1 MKLSRIYQPR
11 NPRFWLMVTLNLLS
25 SLLAWVLRS
34 YPLLPSVT
42 LVVAGF
48 ALANA
53 FIGIRLAV
61 ALMRD
66 PDPDPNAETQ
76 GER

>member
-34 YPLLPSVT
+34 YDLLPSVT

-66 PDPDPNAETQ
+66 PDPNAETQ

>member
-34 YPLLPSVT
+34 YDLLPSVT

-66 PDPDPNAETQ
+66 PDPNAETQ
-76 GER
+76 GDR

>member
-34 YPLLPSVT
+34 YALLPSVT

-66 PDPDPNAETQ
+66 PEPNAETP

>member
-1 MKLSRIYQPR
+1 MKLARLWQPR
-11 NPRFWLMVTLNLLS
+11 NPAFWLMVALNLLS
-25 SLLAWVLRS
+25 SVLAWVLRS
-34 YPLLPSVT
+34 YPLLPLVA

-53 FIGIRLAV
+53 VIGIRLAL

-66 PDPDPNAETQ
+66 DGVDP
-76 GER
+76 GR